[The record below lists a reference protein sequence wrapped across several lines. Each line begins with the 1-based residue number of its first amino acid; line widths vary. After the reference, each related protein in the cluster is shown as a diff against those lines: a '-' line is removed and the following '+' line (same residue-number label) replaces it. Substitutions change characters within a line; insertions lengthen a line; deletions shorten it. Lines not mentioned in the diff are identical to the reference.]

1 MRNLAS
7 FLLPLGLMPV
17 IYWLAAR
24 IGLLPLYTRH
34 AVPFSGSAVQP
45 RWPVTL
51 VLLALT
57 LLVFIVVRHLL
68 GYLRPREPRVV
79 TEMAKLTGG
88 LLLLEIGLA
97 LLVIS
102 SPFSLLAAIT
112 AAWLWPL
119 CTCFLEPPSAAVPW
133 WPQLRT
139 NAHIVLAGLL
149 APLAVYAYLVSTTG
163 ITWLQGWWFL
173 LVQMVSGTYGIAAP
187 AGVVFIMSAF
197 LVLLGSRRLQLVP
210 VETLADT
217 RDDISLVMAPPPRVL
232 KVRKKG
238 RSST

>member
-1 MRNLAS
+1 
-7 FLLPLGLMPV
+7 MP
-17 IYWLAAR
+17 
-24 IGLLPLYTRH
+24 
-34 AVPFSGSAVQP
+34 
-45 RWPVTL
+45 
-51 VLLALT
+51 
-57 LLVFIVVRHLL
+57 
-68 GYLRPREPRVV
+68 
-79 TEMAKLTGG
+79 
-88 LLLLEIGLA
+88 
-97 LLVIS
+97 
-102 SPFSLLAAIT
+102 
-112 AAWLWPL
+112 
-119 CTCFLEPPSAAVPW
+119 
-133 WPQLRT
+133 
-139 NAHIVLAGLL
+139 NIVLAGLL